1 MELMQG
7 KVRRVEFCRKYCLT
21 SNCERVT
28 GLMIVKTY
36 NFIERGIM
44 FVTLSCS

>member
-1 MELMQG
+1 MRFNVRNGITNRKMETMQG

-28 GLMIVKTY
+28 GLKM
-36 NFIERGIM
+36 
-44 FVTLSCS
+44 